1 MSPSS
6 RSPGLVH
13 LGNLPPAHQL
23 RVQLALLL
31 PLDLVGA
38 RAHIPRHPRHLSL
51 AGETGG
57 MTSLWDQVEYWL
69 AAALAD

>member
-6 RSPGLVH
+6 RPPGLAH
-13 LGNLPPAHQL
+13 LGNLSPAHQL

-38 RAHIPRHPRHLSL
+38 RAHIPRQPRDLSL